1 MRKRVSMGYFPFFV
15 DVENQNCLV
24 VGGGVVALRKIEKLL
39 PFNPNITVVSPK
51 VHKEILS
58 IKNINI
64 IKRKF
69 DFNDLKEKSF
79 VITATDDKV
88 LNKEIYNSCK
98 ENNIPV
104 NTVDDKD
111 NCSFIFPALAR
122 NNGVTVA
129 ISTSGKSP
137 LYAKYL
143 RKKIENLI
151 QDSESIVDNLS
162 KYREK
167 IKNEI
172 SLEENRKVAFEKLLE
187 YSLSN
192 ESITDDLVDKIIKD
206 LSVLI

>member
-1 MRKRVSMGYFPFFV
+1 MGYFPFFV

-88 LNKEIYNSCK
+88 LNKEIYNFCK

-192 ESITDDLVDKIIKD
+192 ESITDDLVGKIIKD
-206 LSVLI
+206 LSVWI

>member
-137 LYAKYL
+137 IYAKYL

-206 LSVLI
+206 LSV

>member
-1 MRKRVSMGYFPFFV
+1 MGYFPFFV

-88 LNKEIYNSCK
+88 LNKEIYNSCE

-143 RKKIENLI
+143 RKKIESLI

-206 LSVLI
+206 LSV

>member
-1 MRKRVSMGYFPFFV
+1 MGYFPFFV

-58 IKNINI
+58 IENINI

-79 VITATDDKV
+79 VITATDDKT

-111 NCSFIFPALAR
+111 NCSFIFPALAK

-172 SLEENRKVAFEKLLE
+172 SLEENRKAAFEKLLD
-187 YSLSN
+187 YSLNN

-206 LSVLI
+206 LSV

>member
-88 LNKEIYNSCK
+88 LNKEIYNSCE

-111 NCSFIFPALAR
+111 NCSFIFPTLAR

-206 LSVLI
+206 LSV

>member
-1 MRKRVSMGYFPFFV
+1 MGYFPFFV

-58 IKNINI
+58 IENINI

-79 VITATDDKV
+79 VITATDDKT
-88 LNKEIYNSCK
+88 LNKEIYNSCE

-111 NCSFIFPALAR
+111 KCSFIFPALAR

-206 LSVLI
+206 LSV

>member
-1 MRKRVSMGYFPFFV
+1 MGYFPFFV

-58 IKNINI
+58 IENIDI

-88 LNKEIYNSCK
+88 LNKEIYNSCE
-98 ENNIPV
+98 ENNISV

-111 NCSFIFPALAR
+111 NCSFIFPALAK
-122 NNGVTVA
+122 NKGVTVA

-143 RKKIENLI
+143 RKKIESLI

-187 YSLSN
+187 HSLSN

-206 LSVLI
+206 LSVWI

>member
-1 MRKRVSMGYFPFFV
+1 MGYFPFFV

-137 LYAKYL
+137 IYAKYL
-143 RKKIENLI
+143 RKKIESLI
-151 QDSESIVDNLS
+151 RDSESIVDNLS

-206 LSVLI
+206 LSV

>member
-1 MRKRVSMGYFPFFV
+1 MGYFPFFV

-24 VGGGVVALRKIEKLL
+24 VGGGVVALRKLEKLL
-39 PFNPNITVVSPK
+39 PFNPNIAVVSPK

-88 LNKEIYNSCK
+88 LNKEIYNSCE

-137 LYAKYL
+137 IYAKYL

-172 SLEENRKVAFEKLLE
+172 SLEENRKLAFEKLLE

-206 LSVLI
+206 LSV

>member
-1 MRKRVSMGYFPFFV
+1 MGYFPFFV

-51 VHKEILS
+51 IHKEILS
-58 IKNINI
+58 IENINI
-64 IKRKF
+64 INRKF

-111 NCSFIFPALAR
+111 NCSFIFPALAK

-137 LYAKYL
+137 IYAKYL
-143 RKKIENLI
+143 RKKIESLI

-167 IKNEI
+167 IKNKI

-187 YSLSN
+187 YSLNN
-192 ESITDDLVDKIIKD
+192 ENITDDLVDKIIKD
-206 LSVLI
+206 LSV

>member
-1 MRKRVSMGYFPFFV
+1 MGYFPFFV

-58 IKNINI
+58 IENIDI

-88 LNKEIYNSCK
+88 LNKEIYNFCK

-137 LYAKYL
+137 IYAKYL
-143 RKKIENLI
+143 RKKIEILI

-172 SLEENRKVAFEKLLE
+172 SLEENRKLAFEKLLE

-206 LSVLI
+206 LSVWI

>member
-51 VHKEILS
+51 IHKEILS
-58 IKNINI
+58 IENINI
-64 IKRKF
+64 INRKF

-111 NCSFIFPALAR
+111 NCSFIFPALAK

-172 SLEENRKVAFEKLLE
+172 SLEENRKIAFEKLLD
-187 YSLSN
+187 YSLNN
-192 ESITDDLVDKIIKD
+192 ENITDDLVDKIIKD
-206 LSVLI
+206 LSV

>member
-88 LNKEIYNSCK
+88 LNKEIYNSCE

-137 LYAKYL
+137 IYAKYL
-143 RKKIENLI
+143 RKKIESLI

-172 SLEENRKVAFEKLLE
+172 SLEENRKLAFEKLLE

-206 LSVLI
+206 LSV

>member
-1 MRKRVSMGYFPFFV
+1 MGYFPFFV

-58 IKNINI
+58 IENIDI

-88 LNKEIYNSCK
+88 LNKEIYNSCE

-111 NCSFIFPALAR
+111 NCSFIFPALAK
-122 NNGVTVA
+122 NKGVTVA

-137 LYAKYL
+137 IYAKYL

-172 SLEENRKVAFEKLLE
+172 SLEENRKVAFERLLDH
-187 YSLSN
+187 SLNN
-192 ESITDDLVDKIIKD
+192 ENITDDLVDKIIKD
-206 LSVLI
+206 LSV

>member
-1 MRKRVSMGYFPFFV
+1 MGYFPFFV

-39 PFNPNITVVSPK
+39 PFNPNITVISPK

-88 LNKEIYNSCK
+88 LNKEIYNSCE

-143 RKKIENLI
+143 RKKIESLI

-206 LSVLI
+206 LSV

>member
-1 MRKRVSMGYFPFFV
+1 MGYFPFFV

-172 SLEENRKVAFEKLLE
+172 SLEENRKLAFEKLLE

-192 ESITDDLVDKIIKD
+192 ESITNDLVDKIIKD
-206 LSVLI
+206 LSV

>member
-58 IKNINI
+58 IENINI
-64 IKRKF
+64 IERKF

-137 LYAKYL
+137 LYAKCL

-206 LSVLI
+206 LSV

>member
-1 MRKRVSMGYFPFFV
+1 MGYFPFFV

-58 IKNINI
+58 IENINI

-79 VITATDDKV
+79 VITATDDKT
-88 LNKEIYNSCK
+88 LNKEIYNFCK

-137 LYAKYL
+137 IYAKYL

-162 KYREK
+162 KYRGK

-172 SLEENRKVAFEKLLE
+172 SLEENRKAAFEKLLE

-206 LSVLI
+206 LSVWI

>member
-1 MRKRVSMGYFPFFV
+1 MGYFPFFV

-111 NCSFIFPALAR
+111 NCSFIFPALAK

-143 RKKIENLI
+143 RKKIESLI

-206 LSVLI
+206 LSV

>member
-1 MRKRVSMGYFPFFV
+1 M
-15 DVENQNCLV
+15 N
-24 VGGGVVALRKIEKLL
+24 
-39 PFNPNITVVSPK
+39 
-51 VHKEILS
+51 
-58 IKNINI
+58 
-64 IKRKF
+64 
-69 DFNDLKEKSF
+69 LKEKSF

-88 LNKEIYNSCK
+88 LNKEIYNSCE

-137 LYAKYL
+137 IYAKYL
-143 RKKIENLI
+143 RKKIESLI

-172 SLEENRKVAFEKLLE
+172 SLEENRKLAFEKLLE

-206 LSVLI
+206 LSVWI

>member
-1 MRKRVSMGYFPFFV
+1 MGYFPFFV

-58 IKNINI
+58 IENINI

-88 LNKEIYNSCK
+88 LNKEIYNFCK

-137 LYAKYL
+137 IYAKYL
-143 RKKIENLI
+143 RKKIESLI

-172 SLEENRKVAFEKLLE
+172 SLEENRKLVFEKLLE

-206 LSVLI
+206 LSV

>member
-1 MRKRVSMGYFPFFV
+1 MGYFPFFV

-69 DFNDLKEKSF
+69 DFNDLNKKSF

-206 LSVLI
+206 LSVWI

>member
-1 MRKRVSMGYFPFFV
+1 MGYFPFFV

-137 LYAKYL
+137 IYAKYL
-143 RKKIENLI
+143 RKKIESLI
-151 QDSESIVDNLS
+151 RDSESIVDNLS

-206 LSVLI
+206 LSVWI

>member
-1 MRKRVSMGYFPFFV
+1 MGYFPFFV

-88 LNKEIYNSCK
+88 LNKEIYNSCE

-111 NCSFIFPALAR
+111 NCSFIFPALAK
-122 NNGVTVA
+122 NKGVTVA

-137 LYAKYL
+137 IYAKYL
-143 RKKIENLI
+143 RKKIESLI

-172 SLEENRKVAFEKLLE
+172 SLEENRKLAFEKLLE

-206 LSVLI
+206 LSV

>member
-143 RKKIENLI
+143 RKKIESLI

-172 SLEENRKVAFEKLLE
+172 SLEENRKLAFEKLLE

-206 LSVLI
+206 LSV

>member
-58 IKNINI
+58 IENINI

-79 VITATDDKV
+79 VITATDDKT
-88 LNKEIYNSCK
+88 LNKEIYNSCE

-111 NCSFIFPALAR
+111 KCSFIFPALAR

-206 LSVLI
+206 LSV

>member
-1 MRKRVSMGYFPFFV
+1 MGYFPFFV

-58 IKNINI
+58 IENINI

-143 RKKIENLI
+143 RKKIESLI

-206 LSVLI
+206 LSVWI

>member
-51 VHKEILS
+51 IHKEILS
-58 IKNINI
+58 IENINI
-64 IKRKF
+64 INRKF

-111 NCSFIFPALAR
+111 NCSFIFPALAK
-122 NNGVTVA
+122 NNSVTVA

-143 RKKIENLI
+143 RKEIENLI

-172 SLEENRKVAFEKLLE
+172 SLEENRKVAFEKLLD
-187 YSLSN
+187 YSLNN
-192 ESITDDLVDKIIKD
+192 ENITDDLVDKIIKD
-206 LSVLI
+206 LSV

>member
-1 MRKRVSMGYFPFFV
+1 MGYFPFFV

-58 IKNINI
+58 IENINI

-79 VITATDDKV
+79 VITATDDKT
-88 LNKEIYNSCK
+88 LNKEIYNSCE

-206 LSVLI
+206 LSVWI

>member
-1 MRKRVSMGYFPFFV
+1 MGYFPFFV

-88 LNKEIYNSCK
+88 LNKEIYNSCE

-143 RKKIENLI
+143 RKKIESLI

-172 SLEENRKVAFEKLLE
+172 SLEENRKLAFEKLLE

-206 LSVLI
+206 LSV

>member
-1 MRKRVSMGYFPFFV
+1 MGYFPFFV

-51 VHKEILS
+51 VRKEILS

-137 LYAKYL
+137 IYAKYL
-143 RKKIENLI
+143 RKKIESLI

-206 LSVLI
+206 LSV

>member
-1 MRKRVSMGYFPFFV
+1 MGYFPFFV

-137 LYAKYL
+137 IYAKYL
-143 RKKIENLI
+143 RKKIESLI

-172 SLEENRKVAFEKLLE
+172 SLEENRKLAFEKLLE

-206 LSVLI
+206 LSVWI

>member
-111 NCSFIFPALAR
+111 NCSFIFPALAK

-206 LSVLI
+206 LSV

>member
-1 MRKRVSMGYFPFFV
+1 MGYFPFFV

-39 PFNPNITVVSPK
+39 PFNPKITVVSPK

-58 IKNINI
+58 IENINI

-172 SLEENRKVAFEKLLE
+172 SLEENRKLAFEKLLE

-206 LSVLI
+206 LSVWI

>member
-1 MRKRVSMGYFPFFV
+1 MGYFPFFV

-79 VITATDDKV
+79 VITATDDKT
-88 LNKEIYNSCK
+88 LNKEIYNSCE

-137 LYAKYL
+137 IYAKYL
-143 RKKIENLI
+143 RKKIESLI

-206 LSVLI
+206 LSVWI

>member
-58 IKNINI
+58 IENINI

-88 LNKEIYNSCK
+88 LNKEIYNSCE

-111 NCSFIFPALAR
+111 NCSFIFPALAK
-122 NNGVTVA
+122 NKGVTVA

-187 YSLSN
+187 HSLSN

-206 LSVLI
+206 LSV

>member
-1 MRKRVSMGYFPFFV
+1 MGYFPFFV

-51 VHKEILS
+51 IHKEILS
-58 IKNINI
+58 IENINI

-111 NCSFIFPALAR
+111 NCSFIFPALAK

-143 RKKIENLI
+143 RKKIESLI

-172 SLEENRKVAFEKLLE
+172 SLEENRKVAFEKLLD
-187 YSLSN
+187 YSLNN
-192 ESITDDLVDKIIKD
+192 ENITDDLVDKIIKD
-206 LSVLI
+206 LSV

>member
-88 LNKEIYNSCK
+88 LNKEIYNFCK

-143 RKKIENLI
+143 RKKIESLI

-172 SLEENRKVAFEKLLE
+172 SLEENRKLAFEKLLE

-206 LSVLI
+206 LSV

>member
-1 MRKRVSMGYFPFFV
+1 MGYFPFFV

-58 IKNINI
+58 IENINI

-79 VITATDDKV
+79 VITATDDKT
-88 LNKEIYNSCK
+88 LNKEIYNSCE

-137 LYAKYL
+137 LYANYL

-172 SLEENRKVAFEKLLE
+172 SLEKNRKVAFEKLLE

-206 LSVLI
+206 LSV

>member
-1 MRKRVSMGYFPFFV
+1 MGYFPFFV

-58 IKNINI
+58 IENINI
-64 IKRKF
+64 INRKF

-111 NCSFIFPALAR
+111 NCSFIFPALAK

-172 SLEENRKVAFEKLLE
+172 SLEENRKIAFEKLLD
-187 YSLSN
+187 YSLNN
-192 ESITDDLVDKIIKD
+192 ENITDDLVDKIIKD
-206 LSVLI
+206 LSV